1 MVVMP
6 TSLIPNWLDEAAHF
20 TPQLKVLALY
30 GAGRKKH
37 FDRLAEYDLVLT
49 TYALL
54 PKDVE
59 RLAAQPL
66 HVLILDEAQYIK
78 NPTSKAAQAA
88 RELNAC
94 ASGCACP
101 ARRWKITWANCGRCF
116 TSCCRGGLGTS
127 RVSTAI
133 TVYR

>member
-37 FDRLAEYDLVLT
+37 FAQLQDYDLLLT

-54 PKDVE
+54 PKDIE
-59 RLAAQPL
+59 QLAVQPL

-88 RELNAC
+88 RELNARQRLC
-94 ASGCACP
+94 LSGTP
-101 ARRWKITWANCGRCF
+101 WKTTWASCGRCS
-116 TSCCRGGLGTS
+116 TSCCRVGW
-127 RVSTAI
+127 AM
-133 TVYR
+133 